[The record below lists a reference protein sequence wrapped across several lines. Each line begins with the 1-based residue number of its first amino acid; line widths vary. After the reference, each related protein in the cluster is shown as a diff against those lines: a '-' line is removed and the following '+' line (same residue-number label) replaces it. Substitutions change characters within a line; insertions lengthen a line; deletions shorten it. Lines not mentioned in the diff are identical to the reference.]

1 MRTAFLA
8 RKAVLPVTE
17 PVIVR
22 FATAWVIPPWETET
36 ALSAQAATAENAA
49 ARVSGNAGL
58 AAARANVTTAMAACV
73 PPAAVKKLRLSSQ

>member
-1 MRTAFLA
+1 MRTAFWA

-17 PVIVR
+17 LVIVR
-22 FATAWVIPPWETET
+22 FATAWVPWETET
-36 ALSAQAATAENAA
+36 ALPAQAATAEYAA
-49 ARVSGNAGL
+49 ARVSGNARL